1 MCGHWL
7 HDWRILPQF
16 TLPRQEAGIPIL
28 TSYMRHL
35 PLHPPDGMME
45 SSLHQR
51 DWHEM
56 SHLPTKPCSPYLLSI
71 GTASLKS
78 GVTPLWKSS
87 NSLGLLYA
95 YLDWHTRLPRTLKGT
110 LETVYSLIN
119 GPGERG
125 AGEGEALWK
134 VLEAC
139 KIHLD
144 IFVTAILIINY
155 TITYTLKTNLVP
167 GRLKGTEQIQSSV
180 RSFST

>member
-1 MCGHWL
+1 MTGIYYLNSHFPDRKQVFPFPCHIWGIFLSIPLMGWWKVH
-7 HDWRILPQF
+7 F
-16 TLPRQEAGIPIL
+16 TRETDVKCQ
-28 TSYMRHL
+28 S
-35 PLHPPDGMME
+35 
-45 SSLHQR
+45 
-51 DWHEM
+51 
-56 SHLPTKPCSPYLLSI
+56 KPCSPYLLSL

-78 GVTPLWKSS
+78 GMTPLWKSS
-87 NSLGLLYA
+87 NSLSLLSA

-125 AGEGEALWK
+125 AGEGKALSATTSNVK
-134 VLEAC
+134 VLKAC
-139 KIHLD
+139 RTHLD

-167 GRLKGTEQIQSSV
+167 GRLKGTEQIQSNM